1 MKVKDKPFVLALP
14 KGRVFDDFIPVL
26 QDTEFA
32 LKDDPQ
38 QSRKMLLDTKRPEVK
53 ILVIRGWDVPTYI
66 TSGAAHLG
74 VVGKDILKEKEE
86 EEFVELADLG
96 IGKCRLSLAG
106 NENLLLGSSK
116 LKIATKYPKAATK
129 FMESIGIQAEIIY
142 LHGAQEIAPILGLSD
157 AIIDLVDTGKTWKEN
172 GLEEIKFISD
182 ISTRLIA
189 NKASLKTQSKLINEI
204 KQALS
209 KWLSLMN

>member
-38 QSRKMLLDTKRPEVK
+38 HSRKMLLDTKRPEVK

-157 AIIDLVDTGKTWKEN
+157 AIIDLVDTGKTLKEN

-209 KWLSLMN
+209 K

>member
-1 MKVKDKPFVLALP
+1 MNIKDKPFVLALP

-38 QSRKMLLDTKRPEVK
+38 NSRKMLLDTKRPEVK

-157 AIIDLVDTGKTWKEN
+157 AIIDLVDTGKTLKEN

-204 KQALS
+204 KEALS
-209 KWLSLMN
+209 K

>member
-38 QSRKMLLDTKRPEVK
+38 NSRKMLLDTNRPEVK

-157 AIIDLVDTGKTWKEN
+157 AIIDLVDTGKTLKEN

-204 KQALS
+204 KEALS
-209 KWLSLMN
+209 K

>member
-26 QDTEFA
+26 QGTEFA

-38 QSRKMLLDTKRPEVK
+38 NSRKMLLDTKRPEVK

-116 LKIATKYPKAATK
+116 LKIATKYPKTATK

-157 AIIDLVDTGKTWKEN
+157 AIIDLVDTGKTLKEN

-204 KQALS
+204 KEALS
-209 KWLSLMN
+209 K